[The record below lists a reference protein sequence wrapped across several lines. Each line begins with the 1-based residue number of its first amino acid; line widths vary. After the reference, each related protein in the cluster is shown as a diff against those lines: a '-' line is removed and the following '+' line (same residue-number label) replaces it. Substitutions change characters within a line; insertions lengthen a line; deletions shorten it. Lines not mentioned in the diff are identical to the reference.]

1 MSLKAKEEG
10 IFKISFI
17 VSFVSKYSSKL
28 SISQRLF
35 LDVFFQ
41 SIHSGQSLRPHY
53 SLSTLSSAP
62 EPIYLADYY
71 IISNQ
76 GVEADK
82 NAIGKEQDSHCRYF
96 CLEVK
101 AKS

>member
-1 MSLKAKEEG
+1 MALKAKEED

-28 SISQRLF
+28 SISQGLI

-53 SLSTLSSAP
+53 SLSTLASAL
-62 EPIYLADYY
+62 EPIYLAAYY
-71 IISNQ
+71 IVPNQ
-76 GVEADK
+76 GVVADK
-82 NAIGKEQDSHCRYF
+82 NAIEKGQDSHCRYF
-96 CLEVK
+96 CLEIK